1 MAIELHLEN
10 SNEIGAFV
18 NLTNNYCIVPENS
31 SETFYE
37 VLESE
42 LNTQL
47 PIIPVSIAGTKNIG
61 NLTVGN
67 KKGLLVPI
75 NTTEKE
81 LKYLE
86 EKLPESVKI
95 QRINEKFNSLGN
107 CISCNDNMAIIHPD
121 MDKETETIIENVL
134 GVEVFRS
141 TIAGNSLVGSYS
153 YITNLG
159 GMVHPLAS
167 ETECE
172 ELSNLLQIPIVSG
185 TVNRGSELIGAGLFV
200 NDWIGFC
207 GSDCTASEIMMIE
220 KVFKLNEKEKK
231 EEIGRAHV

>member
-1 MAIELHLEN
+1 M
-10 SNEIGAFV
+10 
-18 NLTNNYCIVPENS
+18 PENS

-134 GVEVFRS
+134 GV
-141 TIAGNSLVGSYS
+141 
-153 YITNLG
+153 
-159 GMVHPLAS
+159 
-167 ETECE
+167 
-172 ELSNLLQIPIVSG
+172 
-185 TVNRGSELIGAGLFV
+185 
-200 NDWIGFC
+200 
-207 GSDCTASEIMMIE
+207 
-220 KVFKLNEKEKK
+220 
-231 EEIGRAHV
+231 